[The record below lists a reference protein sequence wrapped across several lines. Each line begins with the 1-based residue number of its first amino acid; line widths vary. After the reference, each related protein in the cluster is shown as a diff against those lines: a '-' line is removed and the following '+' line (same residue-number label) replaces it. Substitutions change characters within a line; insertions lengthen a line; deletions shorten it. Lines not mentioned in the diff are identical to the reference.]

1 VKTTKKLLYFLKRLK
16 KLYLSLELANTC
28 IVLPSDGRAAG
39 IE

>member
-1 VKTTKKLLYFLKRLK
+1 LK